1 MVSFPEYMAVARIN
15 GGIITWALKRLGAN
29 LESLATP
36 KVSPATIEAWV
47 NGEQFPSE
55 GQAEDLADRLGI
67 AYAMLYMPE
76 VPPDEPINTPD
87 LRTIDGSRLSSPS
100 LNLLKVLDTTR
111 ARQEWYRE
119 ELKSIS
125 APTLDFIGK
134 FSHHDSPKVIARDMR
149 NRLLGHSFKPAE
161 FENFDDFLSNLT
173 TNAEQSG
180 ILIMRSALVGHA
192 TTRVLDVTEFRGFVL
207 IDTLAPIIFINDN
220 DAKAAQIFTFA
231 HELAHIWIGASGISD
246 RRPDTKGDSTNPTEI
261 MCDRIAAEFLVPETE
276 FLEFWSKGGDLDN
289 RMWSTSRHFR
299 VSTLVILRRA
309 KDFNLISPTAFFAKV
324 DEQYE
329 RYKVREIEKREAE
342 KKREKKGGNF
352 WASFDLRNSAKF
364 NSAVVNSVR
373 EQKTT
378 YAEAGSLFGVTP
390 LTAARYMNRQ
400 ELNK

>member
-1 MVSFPEYMAVARIN
+1 MDNMAVARIN

-36 KVSPATIEAWV
+36 KVSPATIEAWI
-47 NGEQFPSE
+47 NGKQFPSE

-76 VPPDEPINTPD
+76 VPPDEPNKTPD
-87 LRTIDGSRLSSPS
+87 LRTIDGRRLSKPS
-100 LNLLKVLDTTR
+100 LNLLKLLDATR
-111 ARQEWYRE
+111 ARQEWYRD

-125 APTLDFIGK
+125 TPTLDFVGK
-134 FSHHDSPKVIARDMR
+134 FSRHDSPKAIAGDMQ
-149 NRLLGHSFKPAE
+149 NHLLGNSFKPTE
-161 FENFDDFLSNLT
+161 FGNFEDFLKGLA

-180 ILIMRSALVGHA
+180 ILVMRSALVGHA
-192 TTRVLDVTEFRGFVL
+192 TSRVLDVKEFRGFVL
-207 IDTLAPIIFINDN
+207 IDNLAPIIFINDN

-246 RRPDTKGDSTNPTEI
+246 RHPDTKGDSTNPTEI
-261 MCDRIAAEFLVPETE
+261 LCDRIAAEFLVPERE
-276 FLEFWSKGGDLDN
+276 FLDVWPRGGDLDHK
-289 RMWSTSRHFR
+289 MWSTGRHFR
-299 VSTLVILRRA
+299 VSTLVVLRRA
-309 KDFNLISPTAFFAKV
+309 KEFNLITPTAFFAKV

-329 RYKVREIEKREAE
+329 RYKMRESAKKEAD
-342 KKREKKGGNF
+342 KHKEKKGGNF

-364 NSAVVNSVR
+364 NLAVATSVR

-378 YAEAGSLFGVTP
+378 YAEAGSLFGVAP
-390 LTAARYMNRQ
+390 ATAARYMNRQ